1 MKVIYNDQEYLLVKQ
16 NSSTDIK
23 TNNVIKTNTTI
34 TKYSELVKIKCLLTG
49 EVLSVPKSK
58 VIFIGDVE

>member
-1 MKVIYNDQEYLLVKQ
+1 MKVIYKDQEYLLVKQ
-16 NSSTDIK
+16 NSSADIK
-23 TNNVIKTNTTI
+23 TNNVIKTNTAI

>member
-1 MKVIYNDQEYLLVKQ
+1 MKVIYKDQEYLLVKQ

-23 TNNVIKTNTTI
+23 TNNVIKNNTTI

-49 EVLSVPKSK
+49 EILSVPKSK

>member
-1 MKVIYNDQEYLLVKQ
+1 MKVIYKDQEYLLVKQ

-23 TNNVIKTNTTI
+23 TNNVIKTNTAI

>member
-1 MKVIYNDQEYLLVKQ
+1 MKVIYKDQEYLLVKQ
-16 NSSTDIK
+16 NSSAD
-23 TNNVIKTNTTI
+23 VKTNTSNTAI

-58 VIFIGDVE
+58 VIYLGDAK

>member
-23 TNNVIKTNTTI
+23 TNT

-58 VIFIGDVE
+58 VIFVGDVE

>member
-23 TNNVIKTNTTI
+23 THTAI

-58 VIFIGDVE
+58 VIFVGDAE

>member
-23 TNNVIKTNTTI
+23 TNNVIKTNTVI

>member
-23 TNNVIKTNTTI
+23 TNTTTI

>member
-23 TNNVIKTNTTI
+23 INNVIKTNNTI

>member
-16 NSSTDIK
+16 NSSNGIK
-23 TNNVIKTNTTI
+23 TI

-49 EVLSVPKSK
+49 EVISVPKSK
-58 VIFIGDVE
+58 VILVGDVE

>member
-16 NSSTDIK
+16 NSSTD
-23 TNNVIKTNTTI
+23 IKTNTTI

-49 EVLSVPKSK
+49 EVLSIPKSK
-58 VIFIGDVE
+58 VIFVGDVK

>member
-23 TNNVIKTNTTI
+23 TNNVIKTI
-34 TKYSELVKIKCLLTG
+34 TKYSELVKIECLLTG

-58 VIFIGDVE
+58 VIFAGDV

>member
-23 TNNVIKTNTTI
+23 TNTVIKTNTTI

>member
-23 TNNVIKTNTTI
+23 TNNVIKTNTAI

-58 VIFIGDVE
+58 VIFVGDV

>member
-16 NSSTDIK
+16 NTSS
-23 TNNVIKTNTTI
+23 VVRTNTSN

-58 VIFIGDVE
+58 VIFVGDVE

>member
-1 MKVIYNDQEYLLVKQ
+1 MKVIYKDQEYLLVKQ

-23 TNNVIKTNTTI
+23 TNNVIKTI

>member
-23 TNNVIKTNTTI
+23 INNVIKTNTTI

-58 VIFIGDVE
+58 VIFIGDV

>member
-16 NSSTDIK
+16 KSSADVK
-23 TNNVIKTNTTI
+23 TNIVIKTNTTI